1 MNWKL
6 LNLLLSSS
14 LLITA
19 CSSSHTREV
28 PTQTELEDVEIGAS
42 SETTGYIYVTKPK
55 DYIFSYARDSNSK
68 TKFGIAV
75 TSREQQTSPK
85 NGLMIPSA
93 FMFDCSTQK
102 GMANLMKIQPAKE
115 IQEWGTKEISEQMM
129 IFCSAHKKFFKHSH
143 W

>member
-19 CSSSHTREV
+19 CSSSHTQEV

-42 SETTGYIYVTKPK
+42 SETTGYIYLTKPE

-68 TKFGIAV
+68 TKFAIAV

-85 NGLMIPSA
+85 NGLIIPSA
-93 FMFDCSTQK
+93 FLFDCSTSK
-102 GMANLMKIQPAKE
+102 GMANLMKIQPAKG
-115 IQEWGTKEISEQMM
+115 IQEWANKEIGEHLTT
-129 IFCSAHKKFFKHSH
+129 FCSAHKEFFKHSH